1 MTSFQGMKS
10 RSIQIL
16 MNSKTCLNNQ
26 LAFVNL
32 NNHSAINDN
41 EVQAMIINLDVQQL
55 QIIQEQLL

>member
-1 MTSFQGMKS
+1 
-10 RSIQIL
+10 